1 MIQFNLYLYAM
12 PAQPLVTAGASEPT
26 SQITF
31 GSHSLP
37 AYQVVQADRNLMS
50 VSFEQ
55 VAEAMSALPRMFFEM
70 DGSFVWRGSSADT
83 TAQTSAAQASV
94 SRSTANSTAEGTDS
108 STDWQVDGMVYDAAG
123 QVARVELK
131 GHCPLEIFWQLLTCI
146 QPADQLLAYS
156 IDHGSYIRVVDLIA
170 AFQA

>member
-1 MIQFNLYLYAM
+1 MFQFNLYLYAM
-12 PAQPLVTAGASEPT
+12 PAEPLESAESTQPT

-31 GSHSLP
+31 GSRSLP
-37 AYQVVQADRNLMS
+37 AFQVQQADRNLMS

-70 DGSFVWRGSSADT
+70 DGSFVWRGSSAEA
-83 TAQTSAAQASV
+83 TASLPTASTSAANSSAELTV
-94 SRSTANSTAEGTDS
+94 SSAN
-108 STDWQVDGMVYDAAG
+108 WQIDGMVYDAAG

-131 GHCPLEIFWQLLTCI
+131 GHCPLEIFSQLLACI
-146 QPADQLLAYS
+146 QPADKLLAYS

-170 AFQA
+170 TFQA

>member
-1 MIQFNLYLYAM
+1 MFQFHLYLYAM
-12 PAQPLVTAGASEPT
+12 PVELLESAESTQPT

-31 GSHSLP
+31 DSRSLP
-37 AYQVVQADRNLMS
+37 AYQVPLADRNLMS

-70 DGSFVWRGSSADT
+70 DGSFVWRGSLADST
-83 TAQTSAAQASV
+83 TCTPTISS
-94 SRSTANSTAEGTDS
+94 STANSSSELTDS

-131 GHCPLEIFWQLLTCI
+131 GHCPMEVFSQLLACI
-146 QPADQLLAYS
+146 QPADKLLAYS
-156 IDHGSYIRVVDLIA
+156 IDHGSYIRAVDLIA